1 MNLVV
6 PVGHNLTAASSRN
19 LVPTAVRVAGNFTNK
34 FGSRLTVKNGV
45 AVVKN
50 SLRSW

>member
-1 MNLVV
+1 MQAVDE
-6 PVGHNLTAASSRN
+6 PLTR
-19 LVPTAVRVAGNFTNK
+19 LPTARTAGNFTNK